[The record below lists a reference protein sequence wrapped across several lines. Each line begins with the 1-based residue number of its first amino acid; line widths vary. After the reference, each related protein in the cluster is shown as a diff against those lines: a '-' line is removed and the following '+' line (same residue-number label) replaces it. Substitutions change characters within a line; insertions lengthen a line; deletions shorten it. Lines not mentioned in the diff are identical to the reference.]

1 LHRLRP
7 SRPRIRA
14 APASLYA
21 CDIETAIIPNSVNA
35 QPRPDR
41 ATLLAFAGVVLC
53 GGLNTIAVK
62 QTVAELAPEWG
73 AALRFLAAGL
83 IFAGLT
89 VARTRAFPRGRA
101 LGGALLYG
109 AIGFGAAFG
118 LVYPA
123 LREIQAGTAAI
134 VIALSP
140 LATYG
145 LAVVQRQEGFRSR
158 ALIGA
163 IVALAGVG
171 LVFVEQ
177 LSAAVPL
184 AALLMVAV
192 GMVCLSEAAI
202 IVKWVPRSDP
212 FATNAVAMLSG
223 GALLLIASLALGEP
237 QAIPTRMT
245 TWIALGYIT
254 LFGSVVMFG
263 LYLYGLARW
272 SASAMSYSTLLLPFV
287 SITVATVLTGEAFSI
302 QFVIGGLVMLAGVYI
317 GAFGSGR
324 RKPSTATSMPE
335 CLPVGDSGAAA
346 PTRRMLET
354 PTDAS

>member
-1 LHRLRP
+1 MASPDDDDVELVSAP
-7 SRPRIRA
+7 S
-14 APASLYA
+14 
-21 CDIETAIIPNSVNA
+21 
-35 QPRPDR
+35 RPDR
-41 ATLLAFAGVVLC
+41 ATILAFAGVVLC

-73 AALRFLAAGL
+73 AAFRFVAAGL

-89 VARTRAFPRGRA
+89 VARRRAFPRGRA
-101 LGGALLYG
+101 LAGAMVYG

-123 LREIQAGTAAI
+123 LREVQAGTAAV

-145 LAVVQRQEGFRSR
+145 LAVAQRQETFRPI

-163 IVALAGVG
+163 LVALAGVG
-171 LVFVEQ
+171 LVFIEQ
-177 LSAAVPL
+177 LSGTAPL
-184 AALLMVAV
+184 MALLMVAL
-192 GMVCLSEAAI
+192 GMACLSEAGI
-202 IVKWVPRSDP
+202 IVKRIPRSDP
-212 FATNAVAMLSG
+212 FATNAVAMLTAG
-223 GALLLIASLALGEP
+223 VLLLVLSLALGERE
-237 QAIPTRMT
+237 AIPTRVG

-254 LFGSVVMFG
+254 VFGSVVMFG

-287 SITVATVLTGEAFSI
+287 SVTVATLLTGEAFSI
-302 QFVIGGLVMLAGVYI
+302 AFVIGGLVMLGGVYL

-324 RKPSTATSMPE
+324 RRPSTATSMPE
-335 CLPVGDSGAAA
+335 CLPIDDCA
-346 PTRRMLET
+346 PVAPARRAIRPATE
-354 PTDAS
+354 ARS

>member
-1 LHRLRP
+1 MT
-7 SRPRIRA
+7 SVSA
-14 APASLYA
+14 A
-21 CDIETAIIPNSVNA
+21 T
-35 QPRPDR
+35 RPDR

-89 VARTRAFPRGRA
+89 IARRRAFPRGRA
-101 LGGALLYG
+101 LVGALLYG

-118 LVYPA
+118 LIYPA
-123 LREIQAGTAAI
+123 LREVPAGTAAV

-145 LAVVQRQEGFRSR
+145 LAVAQRQEAFRPG
-158 ALIGA
+158 ALVGA
-163 IVALAGVG
+163 LVALVGVG

-177 LSAAVPL
+177 LGAAVPL
-184 AALLMVAV
+184 GALLLVAV

-212 FATNAVAMLSG
+212 FATNAVAMLTAG
-223 GALLLIASLALGEP
+223 VLLLVASIALGEP
-237 QAIPTRMT
+237 QAIPARSA
-245 TWIALGYIT
+245 TWIASGYIIV
-254 LFGSVVMFG
+254 FGSVVMFG

-287 SITVATVLTGEAFSI
+287 SVTVATLLTGEAFSI
-302 QFVIGGLVMLAGVYI
+302 AFLIGGLVMLAGVYI

-324 RKPSTATSMPE
+324 RRPSTATSMPE
-335 CLPVGDSGAAA
+335 CLPVGDCGSAL
-346 PTRRMLET
+346 PTRRLIQTTTE
-354 PTDAS
+354 AS

>member
-1 LHRLRP
+1 V
-7 SRPRIRA
+7 SIA
-14 APASLYA
+14 
-21 CDIETAIIPNSVNA
+21 
-35 QPRPDR
+35 PRPDR

-73 AALRFLAAGL
+73 AALRFLAAGI

-89 VARTRAFPRGRA
+89 AVRTRTFPRGRA
-101 LGGALLYG
+101 LGGALFYG

-118 LVYPA
+118 LIYPA
-123 LREIQAGTAAI
+123 LRQVPAGTAAV

-145 LAVVQRQEGFRSR
+145 LAVAQRQERFRPR

-163 IVALAGVG
+163 LVALAGIG

-177 LSAAVPL
+177 LGAAVPL

-192 GMVCLSEAAI
+192 GMVSLSEAAI

-212 FATNAVAMLSG
+212 FATNAVAMLTAG
-223 GALLLIASLALGEP
+223 VLLLLASLALGEP
-237 QAIPTRMT
+237 QVIPTRMA
-245 TWIALGYIT
+245 TWIALGYIIV
-254 LFGSVVMFG
+254 FGSVVMFG

-287 SITVATVLTGEAFSI
+287 SVTVATLLTGEAFSI
-302 QFVIGGLVMLAGVYI
+302 AFFVGGLVMLAGVYI

-335 CLPVGDSGAAA
+335 CLPVADCGAAV
-346 PTRRMLET
+346 PS
-354 PTDAS
+354 ASVAH

>member
-1 LHRLRP
+1 L
-7 SRPRIRA
+7 
-14 APASLYA
+14 A
-21 CDIETAIIPNSVNA
+21 CGIEWAIIATSVSSA
-35 QPRPDR
+35 TRPDR
-41 ATLLAFAGVVLC
+41 ATILAFTGVVLC

-73 AALRFLAAGL
+73 AAVRFLAAGL
-83 IFAGLT
+83 IFAVLT
-89 VARTRAFPRGRA
+89 VARTRPFPRGRA

-118 LVYPA
+118 LIYPA
-123 LREIQAGTAAI
+123 LKHVPAGTAAI

-145 LAVVQRQEGFRSR
+145 LALAQHQEAFRPR

-163 IVALAGVG
+163 LVALAGVG
-171 LVFVEQ
+171 LVFVEE
-177 LSAAVPL
+177 LGAAVPL
-184 AALLMVAV
+184 AALLVVAV

-212 FATNAVAMLSG
+212 FATNAVAMLTAG
-223 GALLLIASLALGEP
+223 VLLLGASIALGEP
-237 QAIPTRMT
+237 QAIPTRT
-245 TWIALGYIT
+245 STWVALGYIIV
-254 LFGSVVMFG
+254 FGSVVMFG

-287 SITVATVLTGEAFSI
+287 SVTVATILTGEAFSAA
-302 QFVIGGLVMLAGVYI
+302 FFIGGLVMLAGVYI

-324 RKPSTATSMPE
+324 QTPSTATSMPE
-335 CLPVGDSGAAA
+335 CLPVEDCGAAV
-346 PTRRMLET
+346 PTHGLTQTTTEAT
-354 PTDAS
+354 

>member
-1 LHRLRP
+1 
-7 SRPRIRA
+7 
-14 APASLYA
+14 
-21 CDIETAIIPNSVNA
+21 
-35 QPRPDR
+35 
-41 ATLLAFAGVVLC
+41 
-53 GGLNTIAVK
+53 LNTIAVK

-89 VARTRAFPRGRA
+89 IARSRAFPRGRA

-109 AIGFGAAFG
+109 AIGFAGAFG
-118 LVYPA
+118 FIYPA
-123 LREIQAGTAAI
+123 LRQVPAGTAAV

-145 LAVVQRQEGFRSR
+145 LAVAQRQEAFRPR

-163 IVALAGVG
+163 LVALAGVG
-171 LVFVEQ
+171 LVFIEQ
-177 LSAAVPL
+177 LGAAVPL
-184 AALLMVAV
+184 GALLLVGV

-212 FATNAVAMLSG
+212 FATNAVAMLTAG
-223 GALLLIASLALGEP
+223 VLLLVASFALGEP
-237 QAIPTRMT
+237 RAIPARTA
-245 TWIALGYIT
+245 TWIASGYIIV
-254 LFGSVVMFG
+254 FGSVVMFG

-287 SITVATVLTGEAFSI
+287 SVTVATLLTGEAFSI
-302 QFVIGGLVMLAGVYI
+302 AFFIGGLVMLAGVYI

-335 CLPVGDSGAAA
+335 CLPVDDCGAALPA
-346 PTRRMLET
+346 RGLIQTTEP
-354 PTDAS
+354 S

>member
-1 LHRLRP
+1 MARG
-7 SRPRIRA
+7 
-14 APASLYA
+14 
-21 CDIETAIIPNSVNA
+21 IETEAIITTSVSA
-35 QPRPDR
+35 PPRPDR
-41 ATLLAFAGVVLC
+41 ATLLAFAGVVLF

-73 AALRFLAAGL
+73 AAVRFLAAGI

-118 LVYPA
+118 LIYPA
-123 LREIQAGTAAI
+123 LRQVQAGTAAV

-145 LAVVQRQEGFRSR
+145 LAVAQRQEAFRPR
-158 ALIGA
+158 AVIGA
-163 IVALAGVG
+163 LAALAGVG

-177 LSAAVPL
+177 LGAAVPL
-184 AALLMVAV
+184 AALLLVAV

-212 FATNAVAMLSG
+212 FATNAVAMLTAG
-223 GALLLIASLALGEP
+223 VLLLGASLALGEP

-254 LFGSVVMFG
+254 VFGSVVMFG

-287 SITVATVLTGEAFSI
+287 SVTVATLLTGEDFSI
-302 QFVIGGLVMLAGVYI
+302 AFFIGGLVMLAGVYI

-335 CLPVGDSGAAA
+335 CLPVDDCGAAV
-346 PTRRMLET
+346 PTRRVIET
-354 PTDAS
+354 TTEVS

>member
-1 LHRLRP
+1 MARG
-7 SRPRIRA
+7 
-14 APASLYA
+14 
-21 CDIETAIIPNSVNA
+21 IETAIITTPVSA
-35 QPRPDR
+35 PPRPDR

-73 AALRFLAAGL
+73 AAVRFLAAGL

-118 LVYPA
+118 LIYPA
-123 LREIQAGTAAI
+123 LRQVPAGTAAV

-145 LAVVQRQEGFRSR
+145 LAVAQRQERFRPR
-158 ALIGA
+158 AVIGA
-163 IVALAGVG
+163 VVAVAGVG

-177 LSAAVPL
+177 LGTAVPL
-184 AALLMVAV
+184 AALLMVAA

-212 FATNAVAMLSG
+212 FATNAVAMLTAG
-223 GALLLIASLALGEP
+223 VLLLGASLALGES

-245 TWIALGYIT
+245 TWIALGYIIV
-254 LFGSVVMFG
+254 FGSVVMFG

-287 SITVATVLTGEAFSI
+287 SVTVATLLTGESFSI
-302 QFVIGGLVMLAGVYI
+302 AFFIGGLVMLAGVYI

-335 CLPVGDSGAAA
+335 CLPVDDCAA
-346 PTRRMLET
+346 PVPTRGVIQT
-354 PTDAS
+354 TTQAS

>member
-1 LHRLRP
+1 MARG
-7 SRPRIRA
+7 
-14 APASLYA
+14 
-21 CDIETAIIPNSVNA
+21 IETAIIAASVSA
-35 QPRPDR
+35 SPRPDR
-41 ATLLAFAGVVLC
+41 ATLLAFAGVVLF

-123 LREIQAGTAAI
+123 LREVQAGTAAI

-145 LAVVQRQEGFRSR
+145 LAVAQRQEVFRPR

-163 IVALAGVG
+163 LVALAGVG

-177 LSAAVPL
+177 LGAAVPL
-184 AALLMVAV
+184 AALVMVAV
-192 GMVCLSEAAI
+192 GMICLSEAAI

-212 FATNAVAMLSG
+212 FGTNAVAMLTAG
-223 GALLLIASLALGEP
+223 VLLLVASLALGEQ

-254 LFGSVVMFG
+254 VFGSVVMFG

-287 SITVATVLTGEAFSI
+287 SVTVATLLTGEAFSVA
-302 QFVIGGLVMLAGVYI
+302 FFIGGVVMLAGVYI

-324 RKPSTATSMPE
+324 RRPSTATSMPE
-335 CLPVGDSGAAA
+335 CLPVDDCRPEVPMRRAIETAA
-346 PTRRMLET
+346 E
-354 PTDAS
+354 AS

>member
-1 LHRLRP
+1 LARDHERP
-7 SRPRIRA
+7 
-14 APASLYA
+14 
-21 CDIETAIIPNSVNA
+21 IITTLVSA
-35 QPRPDR
+35 QARPDR

-89 VARTRAFPRGRA
+89 VARSRAFPRGRA

-109 AIGFGAAFG
+109 TIGFGAAFG

-123 LREIQAGTAAI
+123 LRQVQAGTAAV

-140 LATYG
+140 LATYA
-145 LAVVQRQEGFRSR
+145 LAVLQRQEAFRPK
-158 ALIGA
+158 ALTGA

-171 LVFVEQ
+171 FVFAEQ
-177 LSAAVPL
+177 LGAAVPL
-184 AALLMVAV
+184 AALLMVVV

-212 FATNAVAMLSG
+212 FATNAVAMLTAG
-223 GALLLIASLALGEP
+223 MLLLVASFAFGEP
-237 QAIPTRMT
+237 QVIPTRMT

-254 LFGSVVMFG
+254 IFGSVVMFG

-287 SITVATVLTGEAFSI
+287 SVTVATLLTGEAFSI
-302 QFVIGGLVMLAGVYI
+302 AFFIGGLVMLAGVYI

-324 RKPSTATSMPE
+324 RRPSTATSMPE
-335 CLPVGDSGAAA
+335 CLPVNDCGAAF
-346 PTRRMLET
+346 PTRRMGEA
-354 PTDAS
+354 PTEAA